1 MTRCSLSV
9 RRQEKRGESFFSLV
23 GSLDGSKTRRTR
35 SDGISWSF
43 VHKNSSLRFVNI
55 FCTFFFIIHFITH
68 FTQLCVTMIFDIS
81 VSRNSTASR
90 KSYIPADCLSPIVE
104 FCEQSNLNS
113 LTRTQVHGYILQVV
127 NFYRFYYWSFLY

>member
-1 MTRCSLSV
+1 MLSE
-9 RRQEKRGESFFSLV
+9 RREWQKKRGESFFSLV
-23 GSLDGSKTRRTR
+23 GSLDGSETRRTHVVMESHDLLFTR
-35 SDGISWSF
+35 IRRCALEIFF
-43 VHKNSSLRFVNI
+43 VP
-55 FCTFFFIIHFITH
+55 FFHNHFITH
-68 FTQLCVTMIFDIS
+68 FITQLCVTIISDIS

-127 NFYRFYYWSFLY
+127 NFYKFYYRSFFY